1 MLLEGEHKVAK
12 PWKPGQQMKVD
23 RDSKDSDDAYLK
35 KQLNLEAVVMDE
47 AIKTELKTRWM
58 DRVPT
63 DWLES
68 WWRQI
73 NIPAM
78 PGKDMYRSANL
89 LNYHTDEEPS
99 SQTKAQPVGPEVAN
113 ILENLVKTLVKN
125 AYEKRE
131 SIVVEDATMSDE
143 DGEKADEEAA
153 IPKEDRLKFM
163 FRHMHFGHDDDESEL
178 GEEHHKVKD
187 HATSISCLFSAF
199 DNKAR
204 LRLLGQ
210 LVDDPSSKKTVTYGP
225 SGAKPTR
232 GETQKN
238 LPFKVQSKVVSTT
251 DNVDIDMDQPPSS
264 SLPDAFGDI
273 DMPQSLAEVI
283 PPVTLWI
290 WIVRSP
296 FIFVGFVFLSDSLV
310 AITKTIRDIVP
321 DKPQSTRQQPAPST
335 PKTPALISRSMGG
348 KGKAKA
354 KEVDASSSGQQKRD
368 QPRSIDEEVISP
380 GRRPH
385 VKKRPRLNTA
395 GERPGHVSNQPS
407 SEDSD
412 EDSEGAE
419 EEDDIKLARLTLVQ
433 P

>member
-1 MLLEGEHKVAK
+1 
-12 PWKPGQQMKVD
+12 MKVD
-23 RDSKDSDDAYLK
+23 RDAKDSDDAYLK

-89 LNYHTDEEPS
+89 LNYHTGYWGPMSASSESRARKETISAAISEYCTILDYRIPLLSQVDSPAAFIRYALENATSFAVNVEKGRQGPTSKLLTWPDSIEINAVAASSLSFDIVDENMRSLRIASRLRDQESIQKVINAVQSCPAAWVAQSDEEPS

-210 LVDDPSSKKTVTYGP
+210 LVDDPSSKKTVT
-225 SGAKPTR
+225 SG
-232 GETQKN
+232 
-238 LPFKVQSKVVSTT
+238 
-251 DNVDIDMDQPPSS
+251 
-264 SLPDAFGDI
+264 
-273 DMPQSLAEVI
+273 
-283 PPVTLWI
+283 
-290 WIVRSP
+290 
-296 FIFVGFVFLSDSLV
+296 
-310 AITKTIRDIVP
+310 
-321 DKPQSTRQQPAPST
+321 
-335 PKTPALISRSMGG
+335 
-348 KGKAKA
+348 
-354 KEVDASSSGQQKRD
+354 
-368 QPRSIDEEVISP
+368 
-380 GRRPH
+380 
-385 VKKRPRLNTA
+385 
-395 GERPGHVSNQPS
+395 
-407 SEDSD
+407 
-412 EDSEGAE
+412 
-419 EEDDIKLARLTLVQ
+419 
-433 P
+433 